1 MADASPH
8 YTLSGATGDW
18 EVVVG
23 LEVHAQVTSNAKL
36 FSGAAT
42 AFGAEP
48 NTQVSLVDAAMP
60 GMLPVPNRECIR
72 QAVRTGMAIE
82 AQINKWSRFDR
93 KNYFYAD
100 LPQGYQI
107 SQLYHPIVGEG
118 AIMISLDDKNPDQAT
133 KRIGVER
140 IHVEQDAGKLM
151 HDQHP
156 TRSYVDL
163 NRSGVAL
170 MEIVSKPDM
179 TSPQEAGA
187 YLSKLRSILRY
198 VGSCDGNMDQGSMR
212 ADVNVSVR
220 KVGDKTL
227 GTRTETK
234 NVNSVRFVMAVVEQ
248 EAKRQIEVLEDGGRI
263 VQETRLYDPDR
274 NETRSMRSKEDAHDY
289 RYFPDPDLLPLVL
302 DDAFLE
308 ECRESLPELPDAK
321 RKRYV
326 DKLGLTSYDAAV
338 LTADKDTAEYFEAS
352 LEKQVVRTGKSPEIL
367 AKPLANW
374 IISTDMAEAKRR
386 SLILSLAN
394 FNPTANTAAITLVSE
409 QILSLSAAKEIYP
422 RILDR
427 VYQIDRPAD
436 ADIYAIADQVVEE
449 SGLRQVSDTGAIEAV
464 IADILAANADK
475 VDQFKAGKEALFG
488 FFVGQTMKAMGGKAN
503 PGVVNELLRKAL
515 G

>member
-1 MADASPH
+1 MSD
-8 YTLSGATGDW
+8 YRIQGETGEW
-18 EVVVG
+18 EVVIG

-118 AIMISLDDKNPDQAT
+118 AIDISLDEKNPDAAG

-156 TRSYVDL
+156 SQSYVDL

-170 MEIVSKPDM
+170 MEIVSKPDLA
-179 TSPQEAGA
+179 SPAETGA
-187 YLSKLRSILRY
+187 YLRKLRSILRY
-198 VGSCDGNMDQGSMR
+198 VGSCDGNMEEGSMR

-220 KVGDKTL
+220 KPGDEL

-248 EAKRQIEVLEDGGRI
+248 EAKRQVEVLEAGGKI
-263 VQETRLYDPDR
+263 QQETRLYDPDR

-308 ECRESLPELPDAK
+308 ECRASLPELPDAK
-321 RKRYV
+321 RARYEA
-326 DKLGLTSYDAAV
+326 LGITAYQATV
-338 LTADKDTAEYFEAS
+338 LTAEVEAARWFDALLDAGVKPAAAANWTTS
-352 LEKQVVRTGKSPEIL
+352 ELFGALNRTGKDIANSPVSPAQAAELLGLIADGTLSGSL
-367 AKPLANW
+367 AKQVFEVMLE
-374 IISTDMAEAKRR
+374 TGDG
-386 SLILSLAN
+386 
-394 FNPTANTAAITLVSE
+394 
-409 QILSLSAAKEIYP
+409 AAK
-422 RILDR
+422 
-427 VYQIDRPAD
+427 
-436 ADIYAIADQVVEE
+436 VVEDR
-449 SGLRQVSDTGAIEAV
+449 GLKQTSDTGAIEKV
-464 IADILAANADK
+464 IAEVMAANADK
-475 VDQFKAGKEALFG
+475 VADYRGGKDKLFG

-503 PGVVNELLRKAL
+503 PAVVNEVLKSAL
-515 G
+515 GESLAP

>member
-1 MADASPH
+1 MTETA
-8 YTLSGATGDW
+8 YRIEGATGAW

-23 LEVHAQVTSNAKL
+23 LEVHAQITTNSKL

-48 NTQVSLVDAAMP
+48 NSQVSLVDAAMP

-118 AIMISLDDKNPDQAT
+118 QIDITPDDKQPDLVKT
-133 KRIGVER
+133 IGIER
-140 IHVEQDAGKLM
+140 IHIEQDAGKLM

-156 TRSYVDL
+156 TMSYVDL

-170 MEIVSKPDM
+170 MEIVSRPDLR
-179 TSPQEAGA
+179 SPAEAGA
-187 YLSKLRSILRY
+187 YLAKLRSILRY

-220 KVGDKTL
+220 KPGDEF

-234 NVNSVRFVMAVVEQ
+234 NVNSVRFVMAVVES
-248 EAKRQIEVLEDGGRI
+248 EARRQVGVIEDGGRI
-263 VQETRLYDPDR
+263 AQETRLYDPDK

-289 RYFPDPDLLPLVL
+289 RYFPDPDLLPLEL
-302 DDAFLE
+302 DDAFLA
-308 ECRESLPELPDAK
+308 ECRASLPELPDAK
-321 RKRYV
+321 RARYEGA
-326 DKLGLTSYDAAV
+326 LGLSAYAAGV
-338 LTADKDTAEYFEAS
+338 LTADVETARWFEALVAEAAKAAGKGEADLAKQASNWLISELFGALNKLGKS
-352 LEKQVVRTGKSPEIL
+352 LEDSPVTPAAGAELLALIANGTISGSIAKQVLEKMLETGDS
-367 AKPLANW
+367 
-374 IISTDMAEAKRR
+374 AEA
-386 SLILSLAN
+386 I
-394 FNPTANTAAITLVSE
+394 
-409 QILSLSAAKEIYP
+409 
-422 RILDR
+422 
-427 VYQIDRPAD
+427 
-436 ADIYAIADQVVEE
+436 VERE
-449 SGLRQVSDTGAIEAV
+449 GLKQESDTGAIEAV
-464 IADILAANADK
+464 VAKVLADNADK
-475 VDQFKAGKEALFG
+475 VEQYKGGKEALFG
-488 FFVGQTMKAMGGKAN
+488 FFVGQTMKAMQGKGN
-503 PGVVNELLRKAL
+503 PGVVNDLLKQAL

>member
-1 MADASPH
+1 MADAATPYRIH
-8 YTLSGATGDW
+8 GATGEW
-18 EVVVG
+18 EVVIG

-72 QAVRTGMAIE
+72 QAVRTGMAID

-107 SQLYHPIVGEG
+107 SQLYHPLVGEG
-118 AIMISLDDKNPDQAT
+118 RLMISLDDKNPDENT
-133 KRIGVER
+133 KEIGVER

-156 TRSYVDL
+156 TQSYVDL

-170 MEIVSKPDM
+170 MEIVSRPDM
-179 TSPQEAGA
+179 RSPAEAGA
-187 YLSKLRSILRY
+187 YLRKLRAILRY
-198 VGSCDGNMDQGSMR
+198 VGSCDGNMEEGSMR

-220 KVGDKTL
+220 KPGGEL

-248 EAKRQIEVLEDGGRI
+248 EARRQVDVLEEGGRI
-263 VQETRLYDPDR
+263 VQETRLYDPDK
-274 NETRSMRSKEDAHDY
+274 NVTRSMRSKEDAHDY
-289 RYFPDPDLLPLVL
+289 RYFPDPDLLPLEL

-308 ECRESLPELPDAK
+308 ACRASLPELPDAK
-321 RKRYV
+321 RARYEA
-326 DKLGLTSYDAAV
+326 LGITAYNAAV
-338 LTADKDTAEYFEAS
+338 LTAEVEAARWFDALLDLGAKPAAAANWVTSELFGALNRLGKGIEDSPVLPGQAAELLALVADGTLS
-352 LEKQVVRTGKSPEIL
+352 GTLAKQVFEIMLETGDAPGKIV
-367 AKPLANW
+367 
-374 IISTDMAEAKRR
+374 AER
-386 SLILSLAN
+386 
-394 FNPTANTAAITLVSE
+394 
-409 QILSLSAAKEIYP
+409 
-422 RILDR
+422 
-427 VYQIDRPAD
+427 
-436 ADIYAIADQVVEE
+436 
-449 SGLRQVSDTGAIEAV
+449 GLKQTSDTGAIEEV
-464 IADILAANADK
+464 IAGVLAANPS
-475 VDQFKAGKEALFG
+475 QLEQYRGGKEALFG

-503 PGVVNELLRKAL
+503 PAVVNELLRKAL